1 MIKDLTWYNTFQYI
15 SMLLVAVAIPIGF
28 HQALW
33 MSGLLALSSLV
44 AMVARR
50 RVGNPALKGG
60 LRWGL
65 VFLAGYWLLLLVSM
79 LYTAD
84 TATGWDVLWH
94 KAMLLV
100 FSLSFL
106 LADTSWLTPRTMRG
120 VGYAFLA
127 SMTGV
132 FLYLAGVAVGK
143 MIGGSTL
150 GAVTGSTFDPRHHA
164 YSAIYLAAAL
174 AFVYHELHAHWGEL
188 KPWLRGVLIAVV
200 PLLILHIII
209 VNSRAGILTLY
220 VLEAA
225 CTVHFALTRRRWC
238 QAALMAVLLAGYTLG
253 VEKGLPS
260 HEMRVVS
267 TVEDLV
273 SDEPSDARV
282 DINGS
287 SFDAVKKQPL
297 FGYGVG
303 DYRHC
308 LVEQYDENGWEYGVN
323 AEFNAHNQYM
333 ETVLAVGAVGLLLF
347 LAMLAWPLWQAWR
360 RRSSALFLV
369 LLLSFIVAFNLL
381 FESMLERQMGL
392 LFVGFALAVMTLTVS
407 CEENKFGREEKS

>member
-1 MIKDLTWYNTFQYI
+1 MTKDLTWYNTFQYI

-44 AMVARR
+44 AMAARR
-50 RVGNPALKGG
+50 RVGNPAMKGG

-150 GAVTGSTFDPRHHA
+150 GAVTGSTFDPIRP
-164 YSAIYLAAAL
+164 STSPP
-174 AFVYHELHAHWGEL
+174 
-188 KPWLRGVLIAVV
+188 PWLSSTM
-200 PLLILHIII
+200 
-209 VNSRAGILTLY
+209 NSMPI
-220 VLEAA
+220 
-225 CTVHFALTRRRWC
+225 
-238 QAALMAVLLAGYTLG
+238 
-253 VEKGLPS
+253 
-260 HEMRVVS
+260 
-267 TVEDLV
+267 
-273 SDEPSDARV
+273 
-282 DINGS
+282 
-287 SFDAVKKQPL
+287 
-297 FGYGVG
+297 
-303 DYRHC
+303 
-308 LVEQYDENGWEYGVN
+308 
-323 AEFNAHNQYM
+323 
-333 ETVLAVGAVGLLLF
+333 GA
-347 LAMLAWPLWQAWR
+347 
-360 RRSSALFLV
+360 S
-369 LLLSFIVAFNLL
+369 
-381 FESMLERQMGL
+381 
-392 LFVGFALAVMTLTVS
+392 
-407 CEENKFGREEKS
+407 